1 MLVRR
6 LLGWNVTRLRQLR
19 NLTQEELA
27 GLIQTVDQGYLSR
40 LENGQRNPSAEQ
52 LALIAQALN
61 VSIGELFSIEGA
73 PHAYTA
79 GPVEIKPRRRP
90 KKTLNK

>member
-6 LLGWNVTRLRQLR
+6 LLGWNVTRLRQSR
-19 NLTQEELA
+19 NLTQEDLA

-52 LALIAQALN
+52 LALIAQALG
-61 VSIGELFSIEGA
+61 VTIGDLFSFEGA
-73 PHAYTA
+73 PQAYAA
-79 GPVEIKPRRRP
+79 GPVEIKPRRRR
-90 KKTLNK
+90 KQI